1 MEKAQKEYYLN
12 EKIKA
17 IQHELGRRDDR
28 VNEVEEF
35 REKVETAKFPAE
47 AKEKAIQ

>member
-17 IQHELGRRDDR
+17 IHQELGRKDDR
-28 VNEVEEF
+28 IDEVEDL
-35 REKVETAKFPAE
+35 RKK
-47 AKEKAIQ
+47 I

>member
-17 IQHELGRRDDR
+17 IHQELGRKDDR
-28 VNEVEEF
+28 IDEVDEL
-35 REKVETAKFPAE
+35 REKL
-47 AKEKAIQ
+47 EKAKLPE